1 MPASRPR
8 RLRLFRSSGAII
20 TIDSGP
26 FKSYYA
32 SHYGAVLGAKGKG
45 ESADTSGKSNK
56 VQRKLT
62 SREKGKIQNASQF
75 FDQFVSG
82 RVLACVSSRP
92 GQSGR
97 CDGYLLEGKEL
108 DFYIRKL
115 KERK

>member
-1 MPASRPR
+1 M
-8 RLRLFRSSGAII
+8 
-20 TIDSGP
+20 
-26 FKSYYA
+26 
-32 SHYGAVLGAKGKG
+32 
-45 ESADTSGKSNK
+45 
-56 VQRKLT
+56 T